1 MNDKEQRAIFSKNL
15 SRYLELT
22 SLTQKEVADA
32 IGVSAQTFNT
42 WIKGI
47 AIPRMGKIQALADY
61 FNINKSD
68 LIDPADTSIDPDP
81 LTKEE
86 TQLIDKYRS
95 LNDEGQE
102 KLLDYAD
109 DLSSMNKYKK
119 CYSDKMVE
127 KEA

>member
-1 MNDKEQRAIFSKNL
+1 MELYDNIKRYRLALKMTQQELADFTGYGDRSSIAKIEKGQVDLSQSK
-15 SRYLELT
+15 LELFAKVLHVT
-22 SLTQKEVADA
+22 PGDLMGDVARD
-32 IGVSAQTFNT
+32 
-42 WIKGI
+42 
-47 AIPRMGKIQALADY
+47 
-61 FNINKSD
+61 
-68 LIDPADTSIDPDP
+68 IDPDP

-95 LNDEGQE
+95 LNAEGQE

-109 DLSSMNKYKK
+109 DLSGMNKYKK